1 MTSPM
6 DVINGAPETTWSRFI
21 ELVEAPLNEPDML
34 WFAIPLLIAT
44 IMMSLYFGRY
54 RKEELGWNSAF
65 ANTMVFIFVSIDII
79 RRMYE
84 STVPYSWMN
93 IWDNPLYLMITLV
106 LGGFGFLSMIIIYY
120 HLLPKKLAFSLFW
133 NLPVNIAVYVIM
145 CVVYAGVALDQYTVF
160 AGMLLFVA
168 VWLLLKFLQW
178 LQGLSGKRLKE
189 AEEGAWEK
197 NGKDAEYKLNGGPAK
212 RSEVPLEE
220 GESCP
225 VPQDKKGKP
234 AKKKKK

>member
-1 MTSPM
+1 MTSPL
-6 DVINGAPETTWSRFI
+6 DVVNGAPESTWTRFI

-84 STVPYSWMN
+84 STTPYSWMN
-93 IWDNPLYLMITLV
+93 IWDNPLYLMITLA
-106 LGGFGFLSMIIIYY
+106 LGGFGILSMITIYY
-120 HLLPKKLAFSLFW
+120 HLLPKQITFKLFW

-145 CVVYAGVALDQYTVF
+145 CVVYAGVTLDQYTVF
-160 AGMLLFVA
+160 AGILLFVV

-189 AEEGAWEK
+189 AEEGTWEK
-197 NGKDAEYKLNGGPAK
+197 EGKNPEYKWNGGDAK
-212 RSEVPLEE
+212 RSEAPPEE
-220 GESCP
+220 NGEEP
-225 VPQDKKGKP
+225 IPQDKKKRS
-234 AKKKKK
+234 ARKKKK